1 MVLILFL
8 VAVSIVYAILWFNK
22 HTFKISN
29 NTVLAFTGGL
39 GSGKTLSAVH
49 FTIKS
54 YNRSL
59 DRWII
64 RKLWLQL
71 LIKLGSTKARVNL
84 IEHKT
89 KKPFIFSNI
98 PIKSKAYIPL
108 TKEHLTLKTGIN
120 EYSVV
125 LIDEVGQFASQY
137 DWNKET
143 VKNEFQEFVRFFR
156 HYINGRLILT
166 DQNSDNIAVGLRRR
180 INVIYNL
187 DDLKKLLPIP
197 YLTLVKINITPIT
210 VTEDLKTIANTDV
223 NLLDKHYILMLVT
236 KRFYESR
243 CYRKRYDKVPYDNTT
258 GHVPNSLYTNYFID
272 LGEEKKNVQVD

>member
-180 INVIYNL
+180 INIIYNL
-187 DDLKKLLPIP
+187 DNLQKLLPIP
-197 YLTLVKINITPIT
+197 RFTIVRIKITPVT
-210 VTEDLKTIANTDV
+210 VTEDIKNIKNTDV
-223 NLLDKHYILMLVT
+223 GARDEHWLWLLITNKY
-236 KRFYESR
+236 YESR
-243 CYRKRYDKVPYDNTT
+243 CYKHRYDKVPYDNVT
-258 GHVPNSLYTNYFID
+258 GSMPNSLYTNEFIE
-272 LGEEKKNVQVD
+272 L